1 MAMNDEASTTNVN
14 FPQGMNPWGM
24 FNSGRGM
31 AGSGLG
37 LGIAGTVL
45 GGLALLGARIG
56 NLGLGGGM
64 AGACNEFATQRD
76 LDYERKLT
84 EANAVNA
91 KLEAQIYTDAKVDAL
106 RQELQTVTT
115 TQAVLNTQQS
125 GVIAVLQNQVA
136 QFQAMQMNVLRPAVI
151 NASEAVSTAFKG
163 GTATPANAGGGSG
176 SGQ

>member
-24 FNSGRGM
+24 FNSGKGM

-45 GGLALLGARIG
+45 GGLALLGARLG
-56 NLGLGGGM
+56 NSFGGPG
-64 AGACNEFATQRD
+64 AGNGPELATQRD

-115 TQAVLNTQQS
+115 TQAVLNAQQS
-125 GVIAVLQNQVA
+125 GILAVLQNQVA

-151 NASEAVSTAFKG
+151 DASEAVSTAFKG
-163 GTATPANAGGGSG
+163 GATATAAAAGTGTGS
-176 SGQ
+176 